1 MKLKGSMMPSS
12 GSNFLQ
18 DVDELK
24 NQVRKTVK
32 DDIQASINKAHYSQ
46 GISMDLAITL
56 ACEAVA
62 EIYAN
67 LPGREPQA
75 ASQMLHWLADQIG
88 KEEPEGENGE
98 DGLIYE

>member
-1 MKLKGSMMPSS
+1 MKLKENMMPSS
-12 GSNFLQ
+12 GANFFH

-24 NQVRKTVK
+24 NQVRNMVR
-32 DDIQASINKAHYSQ
+32 DDIQASINRAHYSQ
-46 GISMDLAITL
+46 GITMDLATTL

-67 LPGREPQA
+67 LPGREPKA
-75 ASQMLHWLADQIG
+75 ASQILHWLADQIG
-88 KEEPEGENGE
+88 MEEPEDENGE

>member
-1 MKLKGSMMPSS
+1 MPSS
-12 GSNFLQ
+12 GSDFCH
-18 DVDELK
+18 DVDEIK
-24 NQVRKTVK
+24 NQVRNTVR

-46 GISMDLAITL
+46 GVSMDLATTL

-67 LPGREPQA
+67 FPGREPQS

>member
-1 MKLKGSMMPSS
+1 MPSS
-12 GSNFLQ
+12 GSDFFH

-24 NQVRKTVK
+24 NEVRKTIRNDV
-32 DDIQASINKAHYSQ
+32 QASINKAHYTQ
-46 GISMDLAITL
+46 GISMDLATTL

-67 LPGREPQA
+67 LPDREPQA

>member
-1 MKLKGSMMPSS
+1 
-12 GSNFLQ
+12 
-18 DVDELK
+18 
-24 NQVRKTVK
+24 
-32 DDIQASINKAHYSQ
+32 
-46 GISMDLAITL
+46 MDLATTL
-56 ACEAVA
+56 ACEAVV

>member
-1 MKLKGSMMPSS
+1 MMPNG
-12 GSNFLQ
+12 GSNFFQ

-24 NQVRKTVK
+24 NQVRNTVR

-46 GISMDLAITL
+46 GISMDLATTL

-75 ASQMLHWLADQIG
+75 ASQMLHWVADQIG
-88 KEEPEGENGE
+88 KEKPEGENGE
-98 DGLIYE
+98 DGLLYE

>member
-1 MKLKGSMMPSS
+1 MMPNS
-12 GSNFLQ
+12 GSNFFQ

-24 NQVRKTVK
+24 NQVRKTVR

-46 GISMDLAITL
+46 GISLDLATTL

-62 EIYAN
+62 EIYSS
-67 LPGREPQA
+67 LPDREPQA

-88 KEEPEGENGE
+88 KEKPEGENGD
-98 DGLIYE
+98 DGLIFE

>member
-1 MKLKGSMMPSS
+1 MKLKENMMPS
-12 GSNFLQ
+12 GGANFFH

-24 NQVRKTVK
+24 NQVRNMVR

-46 GISMDLAITL
+46 GISMDLATIL

-67 LPGREPQA
+67 RPGRDPLA
-75 ASQMLHWLADQIG
+75 ASQMLHWLADQIEQ
-88 KEEPEGENGE
+88 EEPEVKYGD
-98 DGLIYE
+98 DGLVY

>member
-1 MKLKGSMMPSS
+1 LIDQIYSS
-12 GSNFLQ
+12 GGVLFK
-18 DVDELK
+18 V
-24 NQVRKTVK
+24 
-32 DDIQASINKAHYSQ
+32 DIQASINKAHYSQ
-46 GISMDLAITL
+46 GISLDLATIL

-67 LPGREPQA
+67 VPGREPQA

-88 KEEPEGENGE
+88 KEEPEDENGE

>member
-1 MKLKGSMMPSS
+1 MMPSS
-12 GSNFLQ
+12 GSDFFN
-18 DVDELK
+18 DVDEIK
-24 NQVRKTVK
+24 NQVRKTIRG
-32 DDIQASINKAHYSQ
+32 DIQTSINKATYSQ
-46 GISMDLAITL
+46 GISMNLATTL